1 MAGLIQKE
9 ERASGPETPAAAGF
23 FSRRPKLQ
31 SPNEALQ
38 PETPPPPPTPRR
50 RRPTLSAL
58 SGLLSFLLIVAVAGL
73 FGVVWGAHRLQEPG
87 PLPANKVLFIA
98 PGTDLPDIIGML
110 EQENVIDSPLIFNLA
125 LLIEGDRSRVRAG
138 EYMFRQSASMHDV
151 IDTLVNGKQIL
162 HSVTIPEGLTSE
174 QIVERLR
181 SNDLL
186 MGDIREIPK
195 EGTLLPET
203 YKVPR
208 GMARADLIRRMQAD
222 QKRLVEQIWAR
233 RASGLALHSPYELV
247 ILASIVEKETGKAD
261 ERPLVA
267 AVFLNRLQKG
277 MRLQSDPTI
286 VYGLVGGKGT
296 LGHPILK
303 SEVEEPSPYNTY
315 LIDGLPPGPITN
327 PGKASL
333 EAVANPSHTQDLY
346 FVADG
351 TGGHVFSET
360 LEQHLRNVARWRQME
375 KDKSDV
381 DKYIPQ
387 PPPRPDRRGENGG
400 AVYGA
405 LPAFG
410 AGGDSPPLLGI
421 GSTAATVAAIAP
433 KLPSSAA
440 APNADSVAVVTPPKS
455 TIAVGPGL
463 DDLGISVRGVGS
475 ARAAANLLDGPV
487 DQSDAPASSPP
498 QTTPGAP
505 PGADAVPTP
514 NAARNA
520 TQRAQHRGPSVVD
533 VSEGTAL
540 DPLRNTTYDLNY
552 AKDVPSPAD
561 VK

>member
-1 MAGLIQKE
+1 MIQKE
-9 ERASGPETPAAAGF
+9 ERAAGPETPEPARF

-38 PETPPPPPTPRR
+38 PETPPPPPTPRH
-50 RRPTLSAL
+50 RRPALSAL
-58 SGLLSFLLIVAVAGL
+58 SGLLSFLLIAAVAGL

-87 PLPANKVLFIA
+87 PLPADKVLFIA

-110 EQENVIDSPLIFNLA
+110 EQEQVISSPLIFNLA
-125 LLIEGDRSRVRAG
+125 LVIEGDRSRVRAG
-138 EYMFRQSASMHDV
+138 EYLFRQSASMHDV

-174 QIVERLR
+174 QIVDRLR
-181 SNDLL
+181 ANDLL

-208 GMARADLIRRMQAD
+208 GMARADLIRRMQED

-233 RASGLALHSPYELV
+233 RASNVRLHSPYELV
-247 ILASIVEKETGKAD
+247 TLASIVEKETGKAE
-261 ERPLVA
+261 ERPHVA
-267 AVFLNRLQKG
+267 AVFLNRLQKR
-277 MRLQSDPTI
+277 MRLQSDPTV

-296 LGHPILK
+296 LGHPIQK
-303 SEVEEPSPYNTY
+303 SEVEAPSPYNTY

-327 PGKASL
+327 PGRASL
-333 EAVANPSHTQDLY
+333 EAVANPSQSQDLY

-360 LEQHLRNVARWRQME
+360 LDEHQRNVARWRQLE

-387 PPPRPDRRGENGG
+387 PPPRPDQRGENDGS
-400 AVYGA
+400 VYGA
-405 LPAFG
+405 LPASG
-410 AGGDSPPLLGI
+410 EDLPPLLGI
-421 GSTAATVAAIAP
+421 GSAAAAVAAIAP
-433 KLPSSAA
+433 KMPGAASVGASA
-440 APNADSVAVVTPPKS
+440 ADSVAATQS
-455 TIAVGPGL
+455 QSAIAVGPGL

-487 DQSDAPASSPP
+487 DQSNAPGSAPPQATTQAPRQGADLLVPPPQAAPDAP
-498 QTTPGAP
+498 QKKPGK
-505 PGADAVPTP
+505 
-514 NAARNA
+514 
-520 TQRAQHRGPSVVD
+520 GPSVVD

-540 DPLRNTTYDLNY
+540 DPLLNTTYDLNY
-552 AKDVPSPAD
+552 AKDVPAD

>member
-1 MAGLIQKE
+1 MAGLIHKE
-9 ERASGPETPAAAGF
+9 ENASGAETPAATGF

-87 PLPANKVLFIA
+87 PLPADKVLFIA

-110 EQENVIDSPLIFNLA
+110 EQEDVIDSPLLFNLT
-125 LLIEGDRSRVRAG
+125 LLIEGNRSRVRAG
-138 EYMFRQSASMHDV
+138 EYLFRQSASMHDV

-162 HSVTIPEGLTSE
+162 HLVTVPEGLTSE
-174 QIVERLR
+174 QIVNRLR

-203 YKVPR
+203 YKIPR
-208 GMARADLIRRMQAD
+208 GMARADLVRRMQED

-233 RASGLALHSPYELV
+233 RASNLALHSPYELV

-261 ERPLVA
+261 ERPHIA
-267 AVFLNRLQKG
+267 AVFLNRLQKR

-296 LGHPILK
+296 LGHPIQK

-327 PGKASL
+327 PGRASL
-333 EAVANPSHTQDLY
+333 EAVANPSRTQDLY

-360 LEQHLRNVARWRQME
+360 LEQHQRNVARWRQME
-375 KDKSDV
+375 KDKADV

-387 PPPRPDRRGENGG
+387 PPARPDQRGENGA

-410 AGGDSPPLLGI
+410 ADADSAPLLGI

-440 APNADSVAVVTPPKS
+440 APDVDSVAVATPPKAA
-455 TIAVGPGL
+455 IAVGPGL

-475 ARAAANLLDGPV
+475 AQAAANLLDGPV
-487 DQSDAPASSPP
+487 DQSEARA
-498 QTTPGAP
+498 GAP
-505 PGADAVPTP
+505 PGADVSAPDTAQGAAQKTP
-514 NAARNA
+514 VK
-520 TQRAQHRGPSVVD
+520 HPSVVD
-533 VSEGTAL
+533 VSEGTVL
-540 DPLRNTTYDLNY
+540 DPLLDKTYDLNY
-552 AKDVPSPAD
+552 AKDVPSAAD